1 MSAEV
6 ERRRREGGR
15 FPILASTRTRTRAGA
30 RAFGGRRRWFCAV
43 AIAHLGAQG
52 GAERARHGLGRL
64 DVRLLRLHAADP
76 ALVALLLLVARG
88 GGVSRRSARSRVG
101 WWAHSLIS
109 DRGGAVAER
118 EIARA
123 GERRRA
129 SEEGGRTFMMMEGRP
144 NSSNARLILANA
156 RVVTTGRSK
165 CATRSR
171 DRRPR
176 RLFEGGSFV
185 LTFLARGTRVRWYRR
200 FVAQKSHR
208 KRYKSVPRAPRS
220 PFLIVTYGSYHVGVR
235 VAIQPPLSN
244 A

>member
-1 MSAEV
+1 MPWRGC
-6 ERRRREGGR
+6 ERRRREGGGGVGER
-15 FPILASTRTRTRAGA
+15 RGRETAAGGREISDSRVDENPGTRAGA

-129 SEEGGRTFMMMEGRP
+129 SEEGGRTFMMMKGRP

-165 CATRSR
+165 CAARSR

-176 RLFEGGSFV
+176 RLFEGGASF
-185 LTFLARGTRVRWYRR
+185 
-200 FVAQKSHR
+200 
-208 KRYKSVPRAPRS
+208 
-220 PFLIVTYGSYHVGVR
+220 
-235 VAIQPPLSN
+235 
-244 A
+244 